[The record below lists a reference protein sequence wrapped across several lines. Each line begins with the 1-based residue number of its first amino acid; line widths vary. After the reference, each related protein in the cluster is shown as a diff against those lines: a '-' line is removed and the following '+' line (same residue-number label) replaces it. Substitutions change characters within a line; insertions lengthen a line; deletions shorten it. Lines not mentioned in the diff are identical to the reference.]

1 MMGGM
6 MGGMGGM
13 GGGEPPPP
21 IPGVQSDVV
30 FIQCAACRAT
40 IRRSAFTVKQLR
52 ENMASLG
59 RSFDFGED
67 AISEALTNLCDTS
80 KPQGEWLA
88 DYDIVESDTAT
99 LQLKRMN
106 VPGECG
112 VECKTASMA
121 CQATL
126 DAIEDLDSLVV
137 PLYKGEKTG
146 KELELL
152 ACGAAGA
159 PGWTHSLPGA
169 CSQPQPKVPE
179 DRPPGPPYEPKAKP
193 PPPFEMP
200 PEVKKKKKKKKAK
213 KAAPKD
219 EP

>member
-1 MMGGM
+1 M
-6 MGGMGGM
+6 
-13 GGGEPPPP
+13 
-21 IPGVQSDVV
+21 
-30 FIQCAACRAT
+30 
-40 IRRSAFTVKQLR
+40 
-52 ENMASLG
+52 
-59 RSFDFGED
+59 
-67 AISEALTNLCDTS
+67 
-80 KPQGEWLA
+80 PQA
-88 DYDIVESDTAT
+88 
-99 LQLKRMN
+99 
-106 VPGECG
+106 GECG
-112 VECKTASMA
+112 VECKTAAMA

-200 PEVKKKKKKKKAK
+200 PEVKKKKKKKAK